1 VEQAL
6 FTFFNAHWERFEL
19 SQPLTQADKEN
30 IVTLFNTTYRSV
42 SATKENVHR
51 DDYLIRDTKARGENA
66 PVEYHDGMMCT
77 DLANLIPFADLN
89 LTEPDQAYFDKI
101 RQEACQHPALI
112 SPHNEPVVT
121 VDIELDALMAKMEER
136 PDLPWQ
142 EVLPEETYNAC
153 CRLPAFAAR
162 EFLDAVAK
170 GKQGEAHAI
179 LEESEDKQ
187 ALLRAHAHFT
197 DYSGRTYNCTA
208 YEKAWWDKDT
218 HMRRMLEGHM
228 DEETKRQ
235 LLKKIDEIE
244 RTGLDYKQHG
254 VPYRNAHYDMSF
266 ILKNVTLDE
275 FHHLKAL
282 LGQSSDKLNT
292 ATQDNYQTISFTAT
306 EYEQLKKELAQQKV
320 RSLMPVCFA
329 SFQFLSYITYPI
341 FFIASFF
348 ITSPAEKLI
357 NQLKNAFDF
366 DSLITALDTYVTNY
380 DKWDYHQ
387 REEAWMKVGKAQR
400 DVPAHVAHEYC
411 RPDRSFDPLPS
422 FTEEALP
429 RVLTFYNYV
438 TNIKSWF
445 PLSSSSSGLGFD
457 FALTRGRWDVDAR
470 SGGGADRIRRPA
482 REC

>member
-1 VEQAL
+1 HTGFENYFRHKNPPQDVILDKKHVDEFMGFNHLTPPEEYIDALLDIWICARNNIWMLAPVSPFYLETVADKTMQAGRLSILTQFYLGVMTACCHMKRVSQANFGAILDNDPDLSLELVKQVAEALVRGDNVEQA
-6 FTFFNAHWERFEL
+6 FFIFFDAHWQSFEL
-19 SQPLTQADKEN
+19 SQSLSQSLTQSDQED

-89 LTEPDQAYFDKI
+89 LTEPDQAYFDEI

-142 EVLPEETYNAC
+142 EVLPQEIYNAC

-170 GKQGEAHAI
+170 GKQEEAHAI
-179 LEESEDKQ
+179 LEGSSNKQ
-187 ALLRAHAHFT
+187 ALLRASAHFT

-228 DEETKRQ
+228 DDETKQQ
-235 LLKKIDEIE
+235 LLDKIDEIE

-254 VPYRNAHYDMSF
+254 VPYKNAHYDMSF

-275 FHHLKAL
+275 FLHLKAL
-282 LGQSSDKLNT
+282 LGQSSEKLNT
-292 ATQDNYQTISFTAT
+292 ATQDNYKTISFTAT

-320 RSLMPVCFA
+320 RSLMPVFFCIF
-329 SFQFLSYITYPI
+329 SISQLYNLSYILHSI
-341 FFIASFF
+341 
-348 ITSPAEKLI
+348 
-357 NQLKNAFDF
+357 
-366 DSLITALDTYVTNY
+366 
-380 DKWDYHQ
+380 
-387 REEAWMKVGKAQR
+387 
-400 DVPAHVAHEYC
+400 
-411 RPDRSFDPLPS
+411 
-422 FTEEALP
+422 
-429 RVLTFYNYV
+429 
-438 TNIKSWF
+438 
-445 PLSSSSSGLGFD
+445 
-457 FALTRGRWDVDAR
+457 
-470 SGGGADRIRRPA
+470 
-482 REC
+482 